1 MSQFKQSM
9 RTLRPLWT
17 GLPIIAACT
26 GLSLTAAWQYLRYAT
41 PMYESTAKIKLAD
54 VNEGVLNTTLLK
66 NLDAFSGDNRTS
78 AEVELVRSPLLL
90 GRALDR
96 LSFDLSAYR
105 VGKVQTTEMYR
116 ASPFTAEMKVTDP
129 KWTEKPF
136 DLRID
141 AAGGV
146 QLTAPSGEVV
156 QGQLGQALRLSGAEV
171 RIGRND
177 SLLKARPDLSL
188 ADHYQLVRHDRSR
201 LLEDIANRLDV
212 TSTDNN
218 VPVLRISFQSAVPQK
233 ASDLVNALS
242 EVYLDDYLAIK
253 YKVVNTAAETIGQQI
268 KEVQRT
274 LAHSED
280 TVEQY
285 RDLKRI
291 VNIKQET
298 DTDLHKVSEL
308 KMQRANLQMS
318 LAAANDLYRYMTDG
332 KKSALEL
339 APNFEAFNDMLSTDI
354 IKKIKDL
361 QAEKH
366 DLLLRFTPEDEKVKT
381 VDMKLADLNGYLL
394 ESIRNTRTNLMV
406 KSRELDR
413 AIVQAQGAFVG
424 LPTREKNLTILQRDF
439 QLNEK
444 LYTFLR
450 EKETEAEIAK
460 ASPTSYHRIIGAGL
474 VPVEPTSPHRSFV
487 LVLSGFLGM
496 LMGTLLVYLLSIVR
510 STPGDADGVQRE
522 TRTPLAAIIPYLG
535 RGLSGR
541 LAFFTQLA
549 TRLALKGMLV
559 PGTKLVVSAFTE
571 QDGQSFFFEHLRQAL
586 AAKGLKLRALA
597 LRDAESPNP
606 EAQPDEILL
615 VQNLLLSQDSHALA
629 VMSGATVNL
638 VVIDGYTTPSSR
650 LPELDLLISEF
661 ALPNVQLCLNRDG
674 YAPGPLRVLAMR
686 LGRLF
691 SARRASRPSAEP
703 LAMPLGGL
711 DLDLQS

>member
-1 MSQFKQSM
+1 MSEFKQNM
-9 RTLRPLWT
+9 RTLRPLLT

-26 GLSLTAAWQYLRYAT
+26 GLGLTAAWQYLRYAT

-66 NLDAFSGDNRTS
+66 SMDAFSGDNRTS

-90 GRALDR
+90 GRALDH
-96 LSFDLSAYR
+96 LNFDLSAYR
-105 VGKVQTTEMYR
+105 VGKVRTTEMYR
-116 ASPFTAEMKVTDP
+116 ASPFTAEMKLTNP
-129 KWTEKPF
+129 KWAEEKF

-141 AAGGV
+141 AAGSV
-146 QLTAPSGEVV
+146 QLTAPSGEVA

-188 ADHYQLVRHDRSR
+188 ADHYQLVRHDRGR
-201 LLEDIANRLDV
+201 LVEDIASHLDV
-212 TSTDNN
+212 TSTDHN
-218 VPVLRISFQSAVPQK
+218 VPVLRISYQSAVPQK

-242 EVYLDDYLAIK
+242 EVYLDDYLAMK
-253 YKVVNTAAETIGQQI
+253 YKVVNTAAETIGARI
-268 KEVQRT
+268 KDVQRT

-318 LAAANDLYRYMTDG
+318 LAAANDLYRYMSDG
-332 KKSALEL
+332 KRNALDL

-394 ESIRNTRTNLMV
+394 ESIRNTRTNLTI

-413 AIVQAQGAFVG
+413 AIAQAQGAFVG

-460 ASPTSYHRIIGAGL
+460 SSPTSYHRIIAAGL
-474 VPVEPTSPHRSFV
+474 VPVEPTSPHRTFV

-496 LMGTLLVYLLSIVR
+496 LVGTLLVYLLSIVR

-535 RGLSGR
+535 RGLGGR

-571 QDGQSFFFEHLRQAL
+571 
-586 AAKGLKLRALA
+586 K
-597 LRDAESPNP
+597 
-606 EAQPDEILL
+606 
-615 VQNLLLSQDSHALA
+615 
-629 VMSGATVNL
+629 
-638 VVIDGYTTPSSR
+638 
-650 LPELDLLISEF
+650 
-661 ALPNVQLCLNRDG
+661 
-674 YAPGPLRVLAMR
+674 
-686 LGRLF
+686 
-691 SARRASRPSAEP
+691 
-703 LAMPLGGL
+703 
-711 DLDLQS
+711 